1 MKKSNLFV
9 GSVVSAGVAAFAVA
23 ALTFGGTSTTALAAP
38 GVPMASPSSPSNPSN
53 PSGPGS
59 SGGQQQ
65 HAGGNTATNSN
76 ANNGGNNNGGRN
88 NGGRN
93 NGGSNNGGHLPH
105 ALEEALVVVHTHQ
118 VAMVVQRALAQ
129 VDLRQSAQQML
140 TMELLGF
147 STARVGGSRT
157 LMVHTL

>member
-9 GSVVSAGVAAFAVA
+9 GSVVSAGVAAFAVV

-38 GVPMASPSSPSNPSN
+38 GVPMASPSSPSN

-93 NGGSNNGGHLPH
+93 NGGSNNGGSNNNTP
-105 ALEEALVVVHTHQ
+105 TP
-118 VAMVVQRALAQ
+118 RF
-129 VDLRQSAQQML
+129 RR
-140 TMELLGF
+140 
-147 STARVGGSRT
+147 STGGGSYT
-157 LMVHTL
+157 SSSNAL